1 MPAVPQAPRLPNISP
16 AAGYRLPATGYRLP
30 TMKHRIAV
38 IPGDGIG
45 KEVVPEGM
53 RVLEAAG
60 RRFGFTLEWTTFD
73 WSCER
78 FATTGRMM
86 PDDGLDELR
95 AFDAIF
101 LGAVGFPGVPDHV
114 SLWGLLIPIR
124 RGFRQYINLRPV
136 RLLAGA
142 RSPLAGRTPADIDM
156 VIVRENNE
164 GEYSE
169 IGGRLYRG
177 TPEEVAVQVAM
188 FTRTGCDRVI
198 RYAFELARKRPRRH
212 LTSATK
218 SNGIIHSMPYWDER
232 FAAMAQHYPDVRTAQ
247 YHIDILT
254 AHFVQHPDWFDVVV
268 ASNLF
273 GDILS
278 DLGPAVAGSIG
289 IAPGGNINPEKEFP
303 SMFEPVHGSAPDI
316 AGKGIANPIA
326 QIWTGAMM
334 LDHLGHEDAGRAV
347 VEAIE
352 RTVREGRTVTRDLG
366 GTASTS
372 EVGKAVAAL
381 L

>member
-1 MPAVPQAPRLPNISP
+1 MA
-16 AAGYRLPATGYRLP
+16 
-30 TMKHRIAV
+30 KHRIAV

-45 KEVVPEGM
+45 KEVVPEGQ

-60 RRFGFTLEWTTFD
+60 RKYGVQFEWD
-73 WSCER
+73 EHPWSCEYFSR
-78 FATTGRMM
+78 NGRMM
-86 PDDGLDELR
+86 PEDGLSRIRQFE
-95 AFDAIF
+95 AIY

-136 RLLAGA
+136 RLLQGA
-142 RSPLAGRTPADIDM
+142 RSPLAGRAPGDIDM

-164 GEYSE
+164 GEYSG

-177 TPEEVAVQVAM
+177 TADELAVQVAM
-188 FTRTGCDRVI
+188 FTRRGCDRVM
-198 RYAFELARKRPRRH
+198 RYAFELAMTRAKRH
-212 LTSATK
+212 VTSATK

-232 FAAMAQHYPDVRTAQ
+232 FAAMAKQYPGVNTAR
-247 YHIDILT
+247 YHIDILA

-278 DLGPAVAGSIG
+278 DLGPAIAGSIG
-289 IAPGGNINPEKEFP
+289 LAPGGNINPEKEYP

-334 LDHLGHEDAGRAV
+334 IEHLGHADAARAV
-347 VEAIE
+347 VAAIE
-352 RTVREGRTVTRDLG
+352 RVVEDGTVLTRDLG
-366 GTASTS
+366 GKATTA
-372 EVGKAVAAL
+372 EVGRAVASL
-381 L
+381 I